1 MRSKALGRGLAMS
14 SSALEKQF
22 PEVAVTV
29 IASDGVWLQVR
40 ERELYVSYDDF
51 PGLRDAPMGK
61 VLNVKE
67 PTPGHLLWPDLD
79 VVAGIA
85 TIEHSEQLMLNGE

>member
-1 MRSKALGRGLAMS
+1 MS
-14 SSALEKQF
+14 SSALEKTS

-29 IASDGVWLQVR
+29 IASHGVWLQVR
-40 ERELYVSYDDF
+40 EREVFMSYDDF

-79 VVAGIA
+79 VVAGIESMGSGS
-85 TIEHSEQLMLNGE
+85 IDLP

>member
-1 MRSKALGRGLAMS
+1 MS
-14 SSALEKQF
+14 SMPLENTLSDV
-22 PEVAVTV
+22 EVTV
-29 IASDGVWLQVR
+29 IASDGVWLQVQS
-40 ERELYVSYDDF
+40 RELFMSYDDF

-85 TIEHSEQLMLNGE
+85 IIEHSEQLMPMVE

>member
-1 MRSKALGRGLAMS
+1 MS
-14 SSALEKQF
+14 SLPLENTVSDV
-22 PEVAVTV
+22 EVTV

-40 ERELYVSYDDF
+40 ERELFMSYDDF

-61 VLNVKE
+61 VLNVTE
-67 PTPGHLLWPDLD
+67 PAPGHLLWPDLD

-85 TIEHSEQLMLNGE
+85 IIEHSEHLMPGVV